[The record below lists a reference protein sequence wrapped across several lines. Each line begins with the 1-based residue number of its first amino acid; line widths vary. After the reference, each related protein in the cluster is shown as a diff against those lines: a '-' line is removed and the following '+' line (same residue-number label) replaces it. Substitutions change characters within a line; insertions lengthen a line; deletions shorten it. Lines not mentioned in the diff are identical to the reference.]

1 MGAAPWLRA
10 DGSLC
15 PWPMTH
21 VLQDAAPEKR
31 RIPSVERLLSHP
43 DGLSLANSF
52 GRSALTE
59 AIRGDLARIRSGEAG
74 PADEAAILA
83 RCGEALSVERRPS
96 LRPVFNLTGTVLHT
110 NLGRA
115 LLPRSAAEAV
125 MAVMTQATNLEFDL
139 ATGNRGERDDHIEGL
154 ICRITGAEAAIVVNN
169 NAAAVLLVLN
179 ALAMRREVVV
189 SRGELVEIGGSFRVP
204 DVMVRANCKLR
215 EVGTTNRTHLRD
227 FAEAMGPA
235 TGLAMKVHPSN
246 YAISG
251 FTAQPDPEALHAL
264 CRERGVPLAEDLGS
278 GSLIDLAAY
287 GLPPEP
293 TVSAALSRA
302 DVVTFSGDKLL
313 GGVQCGIIAGRKDLL
328 ARIRKSPL
336 KRALRVDKMTY
347 AALQAVL
354 RLYLHP
360 ECLCEELP
368 TLRLLTRERSDI
380 ATQAER
386 LAPVVAAHVRGRAS
400 VAVADTKSQI
410 GSGALPVETL
420 PSAALVLTPEAEG
433 RSRSAGGRC
442 RRLAEFLRRAPVPI
456 IGRIKDDTIL
466 LDLRTLEDEQGFLDS
481 LRALC
486 A

>member
-1 MGAAPWLRA
+1 MTTLRRDHAPDTAAPA
-10 DGSLC
+10 SD
-15 PWPMTH
+15 P
-21 VLQDAAPEKR
+21 R
-31 RIPSVERLLSHP
+31 RIPSVERILSHET
-43 DGLSLANSF
+43 GAQLAREY

-59 AIRGDLARIRSGEAG
+59 AVRGELARIRGGGGEPG
-74 PADEAAILA
+74 DEASILA
-83 RCGEALSVERRPS
+83 RCAEVLTAERRPS

-115 LLPRSAAEAV
+115 LLPRSAARAV
-125 MAVMTQATNLEFDL
+125 EAVMTQATNLEFDL
-139 ATGNRGERDDHIEGL
+139 ATGARGERDDHVEAL
-154 ICRITGAEAAIVVNN
+154 ICKLTGAEAAIVVNN

-179 ALAMRREVVV
+179 ALAMRKEVVV

-204 DVMVRANCKLR
+204 DVMVRAGCRLR

-227 FAEAMGPA
+227 FAEVFGPA
-235 TGLAMKVHPSN
+235 TALAMKVHPSN

-293 TVSAALSRA
+293 TVRAALSRA

-313 GGVQCGIIAGRKDLL
+313 GAVQCGIVAGRKDLL
-328 ARIRKSPL
+328 AKIRKSPL

-347 AALQAVL
+347 AALEATL

-360 ECLCEELP
+360 ETLRDELP

-380 ATQAER
+380 ATQAAR
-386 LAPVVAAHVRGRAS
+386 LAP
-400 VAVADTKSQI
+400 AVAERLEGKANVTVAECMSQI
-410 GSGALPVETL
+410 GSGALPIETL
-420 PSAALVLTPEAEG
+420 PSAALVLTPQGREAVG
-433 RSRSAGGRC
+433 KKGAGGRC
-442 RRLAEFLRRAPVPI
+442 RRLAEALRGLPLPV
-456 IGRIKDDTIL
+456 IGRISDDTVV
-466 LDLRTLEDEQGFLDS
+466 LDLRTLEDETGFLNS
-481 LRALC
+481 LAALH

>member
-1 MGAAPWLRA
+1 
-10 DGSLC
+10 
-15 PWPMTH
+15 MT
-21 VLQDAAPEKR
+21 QARPDTAPEMR
-31 RIPSVERLLSHP
+31 RIPSVERLLAHP
-43 DGLSLANSF
+43 SGLPLAEEF
-52 GRSALTE
+52 GRTALT
-59 AIRGDLARIRSGEAG
+59 AAVRDDLARIRAGEAPG
-74 PADEAAILA
+74 GDEATILA
-83 RCGEALSVERRPS
+83 RCADALAAGRRPS

-115 LLPRSAAEAV
+115 LLPASAARAVEAV
-125 MAVMTQATNLEFDL
+125 MVQATNLEFDL
-139 ATGNRGERDDHIEGL
+139 ATGNRGERDDHVEGL
-154 ICRITGAEAAIVVNN
+154 ICRLTGAEAAIVVNN

-204 DVMVRANCKLR
+204 DVMARAGCRMR

-227 FAEAMGPA
+227 FADAFGPA

-246 YAISG
+246 YAITG
-251 FTAQPDPEALHAL
+251 FTAQPDPDALHAL

-293 TVSAALSRA
+293 TVSAALARA

-313 GGVQCGIIAGRKDLL
+313 GGVQCGIVAGRKDLL

-347 AALQAVL
+347 AALEAVL

-360 ECLCEELP
+360 ERLRDELP
-368 TLRLLTRERSDI
+368 TLRLLTRERAEI
-380 ATQAER
+380 AEQAHRLVPAVAER
-386 LAPVVAAHVRGRAS
+386 LVGWAT
-400 VAVADTKSQI
+400 VAVADAMSQI

-420 PSAALVLTPEAEG
+420 PSAALMLTPEGGAS
-433 RSRSAGGRC
+433 RARSAGGRC
-442 RRLAEFLRRAPVPI
+442 RQLARSLRDLPVPI
-456 IGRIKDDTIL
+456 IGRIKDDRVL
-466 LDLRTLEDEQGFLDS
+466 LDLRTLEDETGFLDS
-481 LRALC
+481 LSAL
-486 A
+486 

>member
-1 MGAAPWLRA
+1 
-10 DGSLC
+10 
-15 PWPMTH
+15 MT
-21 VLQDAAPEKR
+21 QDLLATAKR
-31 RIPSVERLLSHP
+31 RIPSVERLLAHG
-43 DGLSLANSF
+43 DGLRLADEF
-52 GRSALTE
+52 GRTALTT
-59 AIRGDLARIRSGEAG
+59 AIRDDLARIRSGDAPAG
-74 PADEAAILA
+74 DEAAILA
-83 RCGEALSVERRPS
+83 RCGESLSSALQPS

-115 LLPRSAAEAV
+115 LLPRSAARAV
-125 MAVMTQATNLEFDL
+125 EAVMTQATNLEFDL
-139 ATGNRGERDDHIEGL
+139 ATGSRGERDDHVEGL
-154 ICRITGAEAAIVVNN
+154 ICRLTGAEAAIVVNN

-179 ALAMRREVVV
+179 ALAMRKEVVV

-204 DVMVRANCKLR
+204 DVMARAGCRMR

-227 FAEAMGPA
+227 FAEAFGPA

-251 FTAQPDPEALHAL
+251 FTAQPDPAELHAL
-264 CRERGVPLAEDLGS
+264 CRENGIPLAEDLGS

-313 GGVQCGIIAGRKDLL
+313 GAVQCGIVAGRKDLL

-347 AALQAVL
+347 AALEAVL

-360 ECLCEELP
+360 ERLRDELP
-368 TLRLLTRERSDI
+368 TLRLLTRERAEIAGQANSLLQAVSD
-380 ATQAER
+380 R
-386 LAPVVAAHVRGRAS
+386 LGGRARVS
-400 VAVADTKSQI
+400 VAETMSQI

-420 PSAALVLTPEAEG
+420 PSAALVLTPDGDRAG
-433 RSRSAGGRC
+433 QPRSAGGRC
-442 RRLAEFLRRAPVPI
+442 RRLAEALRHLPVPV

-466 LDLRTLEDEQGFLDS
+466 LDLRTLEDEAGFLNS
-481 LRALC
+481 LSAL
-486 A
+486 